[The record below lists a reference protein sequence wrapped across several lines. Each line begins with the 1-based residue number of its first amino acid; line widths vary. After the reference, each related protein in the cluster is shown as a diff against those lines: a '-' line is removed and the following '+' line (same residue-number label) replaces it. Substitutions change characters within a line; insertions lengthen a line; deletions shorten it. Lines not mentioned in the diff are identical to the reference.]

1 MRQALQSLTVF
12 GASPAPAFHFLVRE
26 FGLASSCLFRY
37 VPREHVCRGRSPLAA
52 ARMRESAASLMDA
65 AIATVATAGAA
76 GEAAPPPYERMAATP
91 PILCGDEKHIRWTLG
106 RVHDNSAPRQALRK
120 DENTCYVRK
129 HERKNK

>member
-26 FGLASSCLFRY
+26 FGLASSSCLFRY

-76 GEAAPPPYERMAATP
+76 GEAAPPYERMAATP

-106 RVHDNSAPRQALRK
+106 RESPR
-120 DENTCYVRK
+120 
-129 HERKNK
+129 